1 MPGMIVGSEVLLLA
15 GSALNMS
22 GMITLVGGNGFNDG
36 LGADEGEIPGMTVGS
51 VLVFPPAVGKIMLMC
66 GEVVAGPTPTLG
78 TSAPVIGGNEVLGGV
93 PTGATLTAGI
103 SIARSQT
110 IQQWLEL
117 WN

>member
-1 MPGMIVGSEVLLLA
+1 MPQMIVGSEVLA
-15 GSALNMS
+15 SVGSAL
-22 GMITLVGGNGFNDG
+22 NGFNDG

-93 PTGATLTAGI
+93 PTGATLTAVI
-103 SIARSQT
+103 SVARSQKM
-110 IQQWLEL
+110 QQWLEL
-117 WN
+117 WNQCLASPT